1 MYIDR
6 IVHKSMD
13 SWRLIMYTT
22 IEVGMNWGLACLLD
36 GAAQL
41 PSLESF
47 LKQSTGIVLY
57 DATIRGTNMTGK
69 RWKTIFAALIW
80 QRIAAVMLRTTGST
94 NLRGNWGCPWNIS
107 KLKFKCPRLSV
118 SPSNSIQVTA
128 DWSISANIFR
138 GHDQNNPYRLSV
150 CASSEQATRFQD
162 VPRTSTCSSHCK
174 KSVISNRFIPD

>member
-6 IVHKSMD
+6 IVHNSMD
-13 SWRLIMYTT
+13 PWRLIMYTT
-22 IEVGMNWGLACLLD
+22 LYYNWSWDELRACLPSWRC
-36 GAAQL
+36 GAAAVAGIF
-41 PSLESF
+41 PEAINRNRAIGCYNKRHEYDGKAMESD
-47 LKQSTGIVLY
+47 LRCLV
-57 DATIRGTNMTGK
+57 
-69 RWKTIFAALIW
+69 
-80 QRIAAVMLRTTGST
+80 LRTTGYT